1 MAEIL
6 KTLTIMQNGVQRV
19 FALPPDHTEEI
30 TALKSSMSNKA
41 DANHG
46 HSEYADK
53 QHTHEE
59 FYTKNE
65 IDTKLSGVQTGGGEV
80 TSLENYI
87 TKGEAAEKF
96 APRTHTHTEFART
109 NHTHTGYASE
119 NHSHTEYANREH
131 KHTEYANKEHTHEGF
146 ASVEH
151 NHNEIY
157 YTKTEVDAKIQQGGA
172 NDVDLSGYYN
182 KSEVDNK
189 IAGIQQGGSGNV
201 DLSNYYTKQEVYN
214 KTEID
219 SKLTAAPQGTGAGQL
234 SLVVNGEGNV
244 ITGITLENNTLTI
257 TKGNGESPSIPVG
270 CLQWEL
276 NQTSSNGVA
285 VYVNPETGVDNATT
299 HGLSEAAPLQSIDY
313 ALSVIPKLLKR
324 GVKIYLAPATY
335 PKINVSGFT
344 GNYLTIEGLNSD
356 SKPVVQGINGSFC
369 TRLNVVGLS
378 INSSGTGIYF
388 SNIVF
393 LSLKNS
399 NINGKST
406 IEGSHG
412 QSFSNKYT
420 GRLTVYQ
427 SDIISYEDTGTVAAG
442 NTSAELC
449 RAMIDEGTLR
459 AGNKTP
465 YFSADSCW
473 LSCGSELV
481 HMPGIS

>member
-6 KTLTIMQNGVQRV
+6 KEITIMKNGV
-19 FALPPDHTEEI
+19 PKKYIIPDYSEEI

-131 KHTEYANKEHTHEGF
+131 
-146 ASVEH
+146 

-172 NDVDLSGYYN
+172 NDVDLS
-182 KSEVDNK
+182 
-189 IAGIQQGGSGNV
+189 
-201 DLSNYYTKQEVYN
+201 NYYTKQEVYN

-219 SKLTAAPQGTGAGQL
+219 SKLTDAPQGTGAGQL

-427 SDIISYEDTGTVAAG
+427 SDIISYKDTGTVAAG

-459 AGNKTP
+459 TGSITP

>member
-1 MAEIL
+1 MHEIL
-6 KTLTIMQNGVQRV
+6 KEITIMKNGV
-19 FALPPDHTEEI
+19 PKKYIIPDYSEEI
-30 TALKSSMSNKA
+30 NGLKSGMTNKA
-41 DANHG
+41 NINHV
-46 HSEYADK
+46 HREYADK

-59 FYTKNE
+59 FYTKEE
-65 IDTKLSGVQTGGGEV
+65 INQKLSEIQASESTGTG
-80 TSLENYI
+80 SLENYL
-87 TKGEAAEKF
+87 TKAEAAEKF
-96 APRTHTHTEFART
+96 APRMHNHTEFARL
-109 NHTHTGYASE
+109 NHVHTGYASE
-119 NHSHTEYANREH
+119 NHSHPEYANREH

-172 NDVDLSGYYN
+172 NDVDLS
-182 KSEVDNK
+182 
-189 IAGIQQGGSGNV
+189 
-201 DLSNYYTKQEVYN
+201 NYYTKQEVYN

-219 SKLTAAPQGTGAGQL
+219 SKLTDAPQGTGAGQL

-459 AGNKTP
+459 AGDITP